1 MEVNLSLRAN
11 NMNLPILIEPVAGNG
26 FRSRGGEP
34 FAPSA
39 EGATRAEVLVNL
51 QDQLQ
56 TLLSGGAQL
65 LSIESTSPAVANPWV
80 EYAGMFQDDPYF
92 AEWQQAIAAN
102 PQRVENDA
110 EIP

>member
-1 MEVNLSLRAN
+1 MHI
-11 NMNLPILIEPVAGNG
+11 PILIEPVAGKG

-34 FAPSA
+34 FALSA
-39 EGATRAEVLVNL
+39 EGATCDEVKAKL

-56 TLLSGGAQL
+56 NLLRGGAQL
-65 LSIESTSPAVANPWV
+65 LSLDSTAPVVANPWV

-92 AEWQQAIAAN
+92 ADWQEAIAAN
-102 PQRVENDA
+102 RQRVEDDA